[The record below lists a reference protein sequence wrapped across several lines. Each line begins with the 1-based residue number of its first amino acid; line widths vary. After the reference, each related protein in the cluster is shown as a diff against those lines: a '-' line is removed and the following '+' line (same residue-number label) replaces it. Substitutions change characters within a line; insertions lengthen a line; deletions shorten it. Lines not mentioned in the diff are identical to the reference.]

1 MSFVLDWSNGIIH
14 VNARSIRS
22 MSFTDRLN
30 DVLGFISLYS
40 LKASMSSCVI
50 IVYNTLY
57 IVLSSVPVRGDC
69 VSTVQCMGRSVF

>member
-1 MSFVLDWSNGIIH
+1 MSFVLDWSSGIIH
-14 VNARSIRS
+14 VNARSISS
-22 MSFTDRLN
+22 MSATDRLN

-57 IVLSSVPVRGDC
+57 IVLSVVPVRGDC
-69 VSTVQCMGRSVF
+69 VSTVQCMGRSVS